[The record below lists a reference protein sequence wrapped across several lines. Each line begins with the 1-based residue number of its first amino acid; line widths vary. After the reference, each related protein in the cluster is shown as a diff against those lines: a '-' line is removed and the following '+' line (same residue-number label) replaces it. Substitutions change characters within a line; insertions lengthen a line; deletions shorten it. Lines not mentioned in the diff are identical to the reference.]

1 MVHPL
6 FLWNNLGGILFY
18 LHTASITW
26 AHEWTRPDRIVFVVF
41 GLAPI
46 LNLSLLGNLNWLV
59 IIGVGIWRHNRWFPL
74 LTWLSMGLLW
84 FLAVQYDCQRYQ
96 AHMEELGPPY

>member
-18 LHTASITW
+18 PHTASITW

-59 IIGVGIWRHNRWFPL
+59 IIGVGMGVPPNGCEFRW
-74 LTWLSMGLLW
+74 
-84 FLAVQYDCQRYQ
+84 
-96 AHMEELGPPY
+96 